1 LNSVINAAF
10 PVFALILIGYIA
22 ARRRILS
29 DQASQH
35 LNSYVVWLALPALLF
50 HAMATVSW
58 QELNQIPFILASTGG
73 MLATFFIFM
82 VWQRRRFSLP
92 DNSVA
97 SLSAS
102 YSNAGYMGLPLCMLA
117 YGQAGIIPVIITMIL
132 TACVLFALSI
142 VCLETG
148 LNKHGSIWTSMR
160 HTGVALGKNP
170 LIVSPLAGMALSG
183 LGIALPAPLAELTR
197 LLGSSASPCALVT
210 IGLFLAQTRS
220 IRPHPALGAVLFMK
234 MLFLPAATAF
244 LAFIVFDMP
253 PVQREAAVLLAALPI
268 GTGPFMLATM
278 YQRDTHLVSQ
288 SIFIST
294 VLSVISVSVLLAW
307 FQG

>member
-1 LNSVINAAF
+1 MSAVINAAF
-10 PVFALILIGYIA
+10 PVFALILIGYVA
-22 ARRRILS
+22 ARRHILS

-58 QELNQIPFILASTGG
+58 DELNQIPFILSTIGG
-73 MLATFFIFM
+73 MLATFAIFM
-82 VWQRRRFSLP
+82 LWQRRRFSLP

-102 YSNAGYMGLPLCMLA
+102 YSNTGYMGLPLCMLA
-117 YGQAGIIPVIITMIL
+117 YGQAGVIPVIISMIL

-148 LNKHGSIWTSMR
+148 LRKHNSVWTSMC
-160 HTGVALGKNP
+160 HTGMALAKNP

-183 LGIALPAPLAELTR
+183 MGIPLPAPLAELAR

-220 IRPHPALGAVLFMK
+220 TRPHPALVAVLGMK
-234 MLFLPAATAF
+234 MLFLPAVTAVLAF
-244 LAFIVFDMP
+244 LVFDMP
-253 PVQREAAVLLAALPI
+253 AVQREAAVLLAALPI

-278 YQRDTHLVSQ
+278 YQRDTQLVSQ

-294 VLSVISVSVLLAW
+294 ILSVISVSLLLAY
-307 FQG
+307 FHG